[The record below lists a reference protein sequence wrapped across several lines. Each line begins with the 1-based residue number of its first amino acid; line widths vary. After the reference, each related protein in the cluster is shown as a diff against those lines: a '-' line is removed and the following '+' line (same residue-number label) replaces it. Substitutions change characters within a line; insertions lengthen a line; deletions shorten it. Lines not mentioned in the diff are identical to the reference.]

1 MPRHLPSRDEVLTLL
16 RDENRPLSA
25 TEVATAL
32 NVPPTSERGL
42 VRLLDNLVLNGDLE
56 GHENERFSLVR
67 ADRPKGP
74 TPAAPLAAKHAE
86 PTHSHQAR
94 SHKREAAPP
103 ARRDKD
109 RHQKK
114 SLPTRA
120 ERRGGGAPVRH
131 DAATEDAPVAR
142 TSSAGDARPARA
154 SGLEEREG
162 LLSIAAR
169 GFGFVGATG
178 PTGDDVYVAK
188 ESIGGGMHGDRVRV
202 AIVRRTARGLEGEI
216 VAIIERKNKRVAGT
230 LRRRG
235 KSAWLEP
242 DDARLRSPIPL
253 PAEIDTRAGEGNSG
267 NDGDAAVVSITRFPE
282 LPDELPEGKLE
293 AVLGRPGELNV
304 EVAKILVREQI
315 EELHG
320 ERAVREAE
328 DYGPTVPV
336 QMLEGREDLT
346 HIPLPTI
353 DPEDA
358 RDHDD
363 AVWVERTKHGGYRA
377 YVAIA
382 DVSSYVVP
390 GTQLDAEAM
399 ARGCSIYLPD
409 RAIPM
414 LPRALSSNLCSL
426 LPDVVRLCLCM
437 EAEINAA
444 GDVVRSRIIRGFMKS
459 AAKLTYGSVARALK
473 LSDVPPVDPKAEA
486 MVDGLRVAYELS
498 RILREKRMKR
508 GALDLDLPEA
518 KIALGEGGHPTAIG
532 RRADDQGV
540 RKAYQLIEELML
552 LANEVVAR
560 WFQEKNLPTVYR
572 VHAPPDEQ
580 KLERFAR
587 LTEALGIEFEV
598 EDAQDPKKVSELLKG
613 FADHPQANV
622 LRMLLLRS
630 LKQATYDV
638 VNIGHFGL
646 ASKAYLH
653 FTSPIRR
660 YPDLLV
666 HRGTHAVV
674 LGKRRPPSEQEM
686 LAEAAK
692 RSSENE
698 RRAMDIEREV
708 VDIYRC
714 VFMRDRIGER
724 YEGTVTGLVGT
735 GAYVMLDDPFVDVM
749 VRFEDL
755 GDRYEL
761 DDDGISAVSE
771 RTRDVIRLGDRMM
784 VEILDAAIVRR
795 TVYAKR
801 IGHTTTGKDGR
812 KDLSRRERRG
822 GEKSRGRADRF
833 GGKSDN
839 RKTDSRKDKNGKAA
853 HASSKKGKSKGP
865 KRGKRR

>member
-1 MPRHLPSRDEVLTLL
+1 
-16 RDENRPLSA
+16 
-25 TEVATAL
+25 
-32 NVPPTSERGL
+32 
-42 VRLLDNLVLNGDLE
+42 
-56 GHENERFSLVR
+56 
-67 ADRPKGP
+67 
-74 TPAAPLAAKHAE
+74 
-86 PTHSHQAR
+86 
-94 SHKREAAPP
+94 
-103 ARRDKD
+103 
-109 RHQKK
+109 
-114 SLPTRA
+114 
-120 ERRGGGAPVRH
+120 
-131 DAATEDAPVAR
+131 
-142 TSSAGDARPARA
+142 
-154 SGLEEREG
+154 
-162 LLSIAAR
+162 
-169 GFGFVGATG
+169 
-178 PTGDDVYVAK
+178 
-188 ESIGGGMHGDRVRV
+188 
-202 AIVRRTARGLEGEI
+202 
-216 VAIIERKNKRVAGT
+216 
-230 LRRRG
+230 
-235 KSAWLEP
+235 
-242 DDARLRSPIPL
+242 
-253 PAEIDTRAGEGNSG
+253 
-267 NDGDAAVVSITRFPE
+267 
-282 LPDELPEGKLE
+282 
-293 AVLGRPGELNV
+293 
-304 EVAKILVREQI
+304 
-315 EELHG
+315 
-320 ERAVREAE
+320 
-328 DYGPTVPV
+328 
-336 QMLEGREDLT
+336 
-346 HIPLPTI
+346 
-353 DPEDA
+353 
-358 RDHDD
+358 
-363 AVWVERTKHGGYRA
+363 
-377 YVAIA
+377 
-382 DVSSYVVP
+382 
-390 GTQLDAEAM
+390 
-399 ARGCSIYLPD
+399 
-409 RAIPM
+409 
-414 LPRALSSNLCSL
+414 
-426 LPDVVRLCLCM
+426 
-437 EAEINAA
+437 
-444 GDVVRSRIIRGFMKS
+444 
-459 AAKLTYGSVARALK
+459 
-473 LSDVPPVDPKAEA
+473 
-486 MVDGLRVAYELS
+486 
-498 RILREKRMKR
+498 
-508 GALDLDLPEA
+508 
-518 KIALGEGGHPTAIG
+518 
-532 RRADDQGV
+532 
-540 RKAYQLIEELML
+540 
-552 LANEVVAR
+552 

-598 EDAQDPKKVSELLKG
+598 EHAQDPKKVSELLKG

-801 IGHTTTGKDGR
+801 VGHTTTGKDGR
-812 KDLSRRERRG
+812 KDLSRRQRRG
-822 GEKSRGRADRF
+822 GEKPRGRDDRF
-833 GGKSDN
+833 GGK
-839 RKTDSRKDKNGKAA
+839 TDSRKADGRKDKNGKAA